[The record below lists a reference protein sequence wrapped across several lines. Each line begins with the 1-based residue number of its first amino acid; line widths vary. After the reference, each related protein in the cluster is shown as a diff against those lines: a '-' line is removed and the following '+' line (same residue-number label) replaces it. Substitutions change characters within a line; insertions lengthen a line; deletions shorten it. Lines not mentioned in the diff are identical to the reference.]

1 MIVKMFPG
9 SLRQVWW
16 KIWGSSDLLTSPCC
30 SYYRL
35 IVFLLCV
42 FRLQVHML
50 NGALLALMF
59 PVVNTRLVSKPVSLS
74 KPQILFWKTSALIF
88 ASSCSASEVNTG
100 MCLVQSPYISFFD
113 SLTGEQVLSLSFSK
127 FRTSFFFFL
136 SPPLSDVLNK
146 CSSSTRAWIWRIT
159 FQHPG
164 AQMSDPSGWKCKH
177 DWWWKTA
184 VLVKGNLSS
193 DSATPPSQKGSD

>member
-100 MCLVQSPYISFFD
+100 MCLLQSPYISFFD

-127 FRTSFFFFL
+127 FRTSFYFFFYL
-136 SPPLSDVLNK
+136 LPCQMFWINVVPLLEHESEELHFSIQEPK
-146 CSSSTRAWIWRIT
+146 CQIRVA
-159 FQHPG
+159 G
-164 AQMSDPSGWKCKH
+164 
-177 DWWWKTA
+177 
-184 VLVKGNLSS
+184 
-193 DSATPPSQKGSD
+193 SASMIDGGKLLF

>member
-1 MIVKMFPG
+1 MIVKMFLG
-9 SLRQVWW
+9 VSQVWW

-100 MCLVQSPYISFFD
+100 TCLVQSPYISFFD

-127 FRTSFFFFL
+127 FRTYFFDLLLVRYVMFWINVV
-136 SPPLSDVLNK
+136 PLLEHESEELHFSIQEPK
-146 CSSSTRAWIWRIT
+146 CQIQMAESTSVIDGGKLL
-159 FQHPG
+159 F
-164 AQMSDPSGWKCKH
+164 
-177 DWWWKTA
+177 
-184 VLVKGNLSS
+184 
-193 DSATPPSQKGSD
+193 